1 MRYSPGMGVGSF
13 FRMDLDP
20 AWEGTARRYYPYSNP
35 SVLQNKKLSSQIE
48 DESLSSAVP
57 PQFTRSPVHSL
68 QPDNGLCRTVLLVF
82 HLIISAR
89 CAVLLPLIPDSR
101 ILASKKLSSVNKAGD
116 FGLRFRR
123 GSQLFPFSVRS
134 VQPYCSCAFDYN

>member
-82 HLIISAR
+82 NRYSGYLFPDFLRSTRQATSGLGSAGVLSFSPSLSGPYKRTAPAGLIITEKR
-89 CAVLLPLIPDSR
+89 EM
-101 ILASKKLSSVNKAGD
+101 
-116 FGLRFRR
+116 
-123 GSQLFPFSVRS
+123 RS
-134 VQPYCSCAFDYN
+134 EK